1 MKKIKLVSSKSLLK
15 KQMASKEFKKEF
27 KNRKEEFEV
36 AREIIRLRLD
46 AKLTQKELA
55 KLAGTSQPA
64 IARLESGNYKS
75 LSLTFLNRVD
85 LALGAV
91 PEIHFRKAKFASR

>member
-27 KNRKEEFEV
+27 KNLKEEFEV
-36 AREIIRLRLD
+36 AREMRLD

-64 IARLESGNYKS
+64 IARLESGNYKN
-75 LSLTFLNRVD
+75 LSLTFLNRVG
-85 LALGAV
+85 LALGAI
-91 PEIHFRKAKFASR
+91 PEIHFRKTKFASR